1 MRISDWSSDVCA
13 SALIGA
19 APDAEREHIVAIGI
33 MPGERLVDLGEQR
46 LDRRDV
52 RTADAV
58 LVDQRREGAILS
70 AAHPFG
76 VWRIGADAATVDLDR
91 VEAPVGEEEAD
102 VLVGM
107 AVEADFALG
116 PADFE
121 ERLAGV

>member
-1 MRISDWSSDVCA
+1 
-13 SALIGA
+13 
-19 APDAEREHIVAIGI
+19 

-58 LVDQRREGAILS
+58 LVDQRREGAILP

-116 PADFE
+116 HAAFGKLLAAVGIDRKST
-121 ERLAGV
+121 RLNSSH